1 MPVFAKNIVVTHAD
15 QVEEVEPVIEEPTSF
30 PAQLVGDG
38 VAAHPREAVLIVN
51 GKEKR
56 IGKKSQ
62 YLLDM
67 LSLEE

>member
-1 MPVFAKNIVVTHAD
+1 MPVFAGNIVVTHAD
-15 QVEEVEPVIEEPTSF
+15 QVEEVEPIIEEPTSL